1 VSTTNTVST
10 TNKVSPA
17 REHEKNKLIGNDPL
31 AIWRSLTLRISQ
43 QPENIKL
50 HTQRLLFAL
59 ENGLADY
66 VSGALQ
72 DLFICLKQKG
82 LPLRQRMFSLL
93 SPVMVQSE
101 RAYFQ
106 RWLADDS
113 DRNLPCYRYPGSVFS
128 SETCQDVE
136 SNVDSSLFDTKP
148 AFKNQLA
155 EARYNLEIGQIVKA
169 RALLENSCLKD
180 DSNVEVI
187 KELQNLYT
195 CTKSKDAL
203 NAFTQRLT
211 ENGKPLPESWQTLL
225 ITAKS
230 W

>member
-1 VSTTNTVST
+1 MRDHE
-10 TNKVSPA
+10 TNK
-17 REHEKNKLIGNDPL
+17 LMGNDPL

-82 LPLRQRMFSLL
+82 LPLRQRLFSLL

-106 RWLADDS
+106 RWLADNT

-128 SETCQDVE
+128 SDTCQDGE
-136 SNVDSSLFDTKP
+136 SLADNPSLSTRP
-148 AFKNQLA
+148 TFKDQLS
-155 EARYNLEIGQIVKA
+155 EARYNLETGQIVKA
-169 RALLENSCLKD
+169 QALLENICIKD
-180 DSNVEVI
+180 NNNVEVV
-187 KELQNLYT
+187 KELQNVYT
-195 CTKSKDAL
+195 CTKSKDSL
-203 NAFTQRLT
+203 TAFTQRLT
-211 ENGKPLPESWQTLL
+211 ETGKPLSEAWEKLL
-225 ITAKS
+225 NEAEH

>member
-1 VSTTNTVST
+1 MGDHETN
-10 TNKVSPA
+10 
-17 REHEKNKLIGNDPL
+17 RLMDNDPL

-43 QPENIKL
+43 QPQNIKL

-66 VSGALQ
+66 ASGALQ

-82 LPLRQRMFSLL
+82 MPLRQRLFSLL
-93 SPVMVQSE
+93 SPVMMQSE

-106 RWLADDS
+106 RWLADNT

-128 SETCQDVE
+128 SDTCQDDE
-136 SNVDSSLFDTKP
+136 TLADNPSLNARPTFND
-148 AFKNQLA
+148 QLA

-169 RALLENSCLKD
+169 QALLENICIKD
-180 DSNVEVI
+180 DSNVEVV
-187 KELQNLYT
+187 KELQNVYSST
-195 CTKSKDAL
+195 QSKDAL
-203 NAFTQRLT
+203 LRFTQRLT
-211 ENGKPLPESWQTLL
+211 ENGKPLSATWKKLL
-225 ITAKS
+225 DAAED